1 MPELRKDPVV
11 GRWIIIAPERAKR
24 PDDFKLPP
32 VVSTMAG
39 NCPFCEGHEKV
50 TPKEIFAVRKP
61 ESHPNEAGWSVRVVP
76 NKFPALMIE
85 GDLDKHGEGLYDIM
99 RGVGAHEVIIE
110 SPKHIVSLTELSVE
124 EIQHVINAYCER
136 MQDLKKDV
144 RLTYALVF
152 KNVGETAGAS
162 LEHSHS
168 QMIVTPI
175 VPYNVEAEM
184 KGAKKYYDYRGR
196 CLFCDMAKQEI
207 SFGERIVAEEQNFV
221 AFAPFAPRFAF
232 ETWILPKKHSAHF
245 ENTPKNYHP
254 ELAHLLKTTLSKI
267 EKALNKPPYNYL
279 IHSSPF
285 DTNDLEYYHWHM
297 EIIPRIT
304 RVAGFEWGT
313 GFYINPVQPENAAK
327 FLRDVK

>member
-1 MPELRKDPVV
+1 MPELRKDPIV

-24 PDDFKLPP
+24 PGDFKLPP
-32 VVSTMAG
+32 VTPTMSG
-39 NCPFCEGHEKV
+39 NCPFCEGNEKV

-61 ESHPNEAGWSVRVVP
+61 ESQPNEAGWNVRVVP

-85 GDLDKHGEGLYDIM
+85 GDIDKHGEGIYDVM

-110 SPKHIVSLTELSVE
+110 SPRHVVSLTELPVE
-124 EIQHVINAYCER
+124 DIQHVINAYCER
-136 MQDLKKDV
+136 MQDLKKDI
-144 RLTYALVF
+144 RLIYALVF

-184 KGAKKYYDYRGR
+184 RGAKKYHEYRGR
-196 CLFCDMAKQEI
+196 CLFCDMVKQEI
-207 SFGERIVAEEQNFV
+207 STGERIVAEEQNFV

-245 ENTPKNYHP
+245 ENTPKTYHA

-267 EKALNKPPYNYL
+267 ERALNKPPYNYL

-285 DTNDLEYYHWHM
+285 DVNDLEYYHWHM

-313 GFYINPVQPENAAK
+313 GFYINPVPPENAAK